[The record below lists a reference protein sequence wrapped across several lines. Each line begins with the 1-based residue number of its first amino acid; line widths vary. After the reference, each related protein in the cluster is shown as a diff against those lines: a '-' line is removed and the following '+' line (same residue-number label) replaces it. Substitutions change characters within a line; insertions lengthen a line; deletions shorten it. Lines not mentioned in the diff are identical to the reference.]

1 MGLATSPQRRWA
13 GSTSARIGA
22 GKFRPLRPLKPAY
35 RTLQSEFRDDPNK
48 MFALLRT
55 FLLLLAFVTTAS
67 AQTVTASYQPISQ
80 IRNTDLR
87 QLQMDWR
94 RGRLLESL
102 AENLSQK
109 FTLNQMLTIGL
120 GECGQPNAFYQRDR
134 KIIVVCLELI
144 PNLVDRVR
152 RERSQRASPEEVKNL
167 VAGSLVFVVLHEMGH
182 ALIDLQGLPVL
193 GREEDAADQISTFL
207 ILEEPALADRALAGG
222 VWFFSSPKLV
232 PNFFS
237 QRHLSDEHGL
247 DPQRVANIACWAY
260 GRDPQRYVWAMHAA
274 RVTNQRAARCYN
286 EYAQLD
292 RSVRELLKDSMR

>member
-1 MGLATSPQRRWA
+1 
-13 GSTSARIGA
+13 
-22 GKFRPLRPLKPAY
+22 
-35 RTLQSEFRDDPNK
+35 

-182 ALIDLQGLPVL
+182 ALGLGESEVQ
-193 GREEDAADQISTFL
+193 DF
-207 ILEEPALADRALAGG
+207 G
-222 VWFFSSPKLV
+222 V
-232 PNFFS
+232 
-237 QRHLSDEHGL
+237 
-247 DPQRVANIACWAY
+247 
-260 GRDPQRYVWAMHAA
+260 
-274 RVTNQRAARCYN
+274 
-286 EYAQLD
+286 
-292 RSVRELLKDSMR
+292 